1 MQYSS
6 DIRVKCSSL
15 SPALFCD
22 FQLNRFKLSQ
32 NMSAHK
38 QLDKSITDRFMALEQ
53 GDRVQVMYIWID
65 GTGQGMRAKTRTLEE
80 EPTRPSGKS
89 KLQTDDLDLMDQGLI
104 LQ

>member
-1 MQYSS
+1 MYMQYSS

-15 SPALFCD
+15 SPAWFCD
-22 FQLNRFKLSQ
+22 LHLNRFKLSQ

-80 EPTRPSGKS
+80 EPTRPSGEYILNLMK
-89 KLQTDDLDLMDQGLI
+89 QDLII